1 MTLLWPLCSSSAA
14 ISCLESNNKLH
25 RDISYTNLL
34 LRDRGVDSAQ
44 KTKLRDGIKEEF
56 GLVQIEKMRED
67 FNCREGLLI
76 DFDHATTLLEDQH
89 FSGNKEDEDNGDG
102 DDDNRD
108 RDEANGDGDEANRD
122 EDEANGDEDEAN
134 GNGDEVNDEWVE
146 GSVMEVDSFV
156 ELQTT
161 QQTQQTTE
169 HADVANHPSKSGV
182 RTVSLC

>member
-1 MTLLWPLCSSSAA
+1 M
-14 ISCLESNNKLH
+14 
-25 RDISYTNLL
+25 
-34 LRDRGVDSAQ
+34 
-44 KTKLRDGIKEEF
+44 
-56 GLVQIEKMRED
+56 
-67 FNCREGLLI
+67 LI

-108 RDEANGDGDEANRD
+108 GDEANKDKDEANGDK
-122 EDEANGDEDEAN
+122 DEANGDEDEAN
-134 GNGDEVNDEWVE
+134 GDGDGDEVNDEWVE

>member
-34 LRDRGVDSAQ
+34 LRDWGVDSAQ

-56 GLVQIEKMRED
+56 GLVQIEKMREG

-76 DFDHATTLLEDQH
+76 NFDHATTLLEDQH

-108 RDEANGDGDEANRD
+108 GDKANKDEDKANRD
-122 EDEANGDEDEAN
+122 EDKANRDGD
-134 GNGDEVNDEWVE
+134 GDEVNDEWVE

-182 RTVSLC
+182 RMVSLC

>member
-25 RDISYTNLL
+25 HDISYTNLL
-34 LRDRGVDSAQ
+34 LQDRGVDSAQ
-44 KTKLRDGIKEEF
+44 KTKLQDGIKEEF
-56 GLVQIEKMRED
+56 GLVQIEKMREG
-67 FNCREGLLI
+67 FNCRERLLI
-76 DFDHATTLLEDQH
+76 NFDHTTTLLEDQH

-108 RDEANGDGDEANRD
+108 GDKANENEDEANGDGDGDGE
-122 EDEANGDEDEAN
+122 EANGD
-134 GNGDEVNDEWVE
+134 GDEVNDEWAE